1 MTDKHIRSIE
11 KRIFSISNEAEFEE
25 VAFEIF
31 QLQYKNCIPYRDY
44 VNFLGVD
51 TKKIEKCFQIPFF
64 PIEFFKNHKIKHK
77 DYNEATVFYSS
88 GTTGVNQSKHFVVDE
103 NLYKRSFINAFEI
116 FYGNI
121 RDYCFLALLP
131 GYLERE
137 GSSLIYMVNELMKIS
152 KHPNNGFYLNEYEDL
167 KKNIQFLKQK
177 GEKYMVF
184 WCNLCLTRFC
194 RKV

>member
-64 PIEFFKNHKIKHK
+64 PN
-77 DYNEATVFYSS
+77 
-88 GTTGVNQSKHFVVDE
+88 
-103 NLYKRSFINAFEI
+103 
-116 FYGNI
+116 
-121 RDYCFLALLP
+121 
-131 GYLERE
+131 
-137 GSSLIYMVNELMKIS
+137 
-152 KHPNNGFYLNEYEDL
+152 
-167 KKNIQFLKQK
+167 
-177 GEKYMVF
+177 
-184 WCNLCLTRFC
+184 
-194 RKV
+194 